1 MGLVLD
7 TLIFAVAWTHV
18 LLAPYT
24 KVEESFNLHATHDIL
39 FRGVHPSAL
48 LEFDHKVFPGA
59 VPRSFL
65 GSIILAWLSNHAA
78 RLANDLS
85 LITTKFDLQVVI
97 RLVLA
102 SINAQ
107 GLCFL
112 RRAVARRFGRSTS
125 VLFALIT
132 VSQFHL
138 PFWMGRTLPN
148 MFALPL
154 VNFALYQLLGNG
166 TRPAFRAVALLTFA
180 AVVIRA
186 ELAALLG
193 SFAIQLL
200 LDGRISLIRLIK
212 VGLISGLVSVASTVL
227 IDSYFWDQWPL
238 WPEFFS
244 IYFNVYEG
252 KSAEWGVSPFWTY
265 LTTFLPNLLMATA
278 LFIPIGF
285 IRDARVRALVQ
296 PALLFILLMSFI
308 GHKEWRFVV
317 YVVPLL
323 NIAAAQ
329 GVRVLLNRPKG
340 SIWGRLAF
348 LMVAGALMLNTVVT
362 ILLTRASM
370 ANYPGGTALALLN
383 ERYAD
388 SAYVHVHVSNLAAQS
403 GASLFLHTHAPP
415 YRERI
420 GVLPP
425 TAPAVYHLWVYNK
438 TEDLT
443 PADIAYRSAFTHVIA
458 ESRDAL
464 PIGRWEIIDTI
475 DGFEGWKVHRDIL
488 GLVKE
493 RGLQGLWG
501 VLEMKKAEKLWIFEK
516 RRE

>member
-7 TLIFAVAWTHV
+7 ALIFAVAWTHV

-48 LEFDHKVFPGA
+48 LEGFASFDARSHVVSGA
-59 VPRSFL
+59 R
-65 GSIILAWLSNHAA
+65 
-78 RLANDLS
+78 
-85 LITTKFDLQVVI
+85 
-97 RLVLA
+97 
-102 SINAQ
+102 
-107 GLCFL
+107 
-112 RRAVARRFGRSTS
+112 TS

-154 VNFALYQLLGNG
+154 GCPTIPSHLPSIGNG
-166 TRPAFRAVALLTFA
+166 TRPVFRAVALLTFA

-200 LDGRISLIRLIK
+200 LDGRISLTRLIK

-265 LTTFLPNLLMATA
+265 LTTFLPRLLMATA

-329 GVRVLLNRPKG
+329 GARVLLNRRKG
-340 SIWGRLAF
+340 SILGRLAF
-348 LMVAGALMLNTVVT
+348 LVVAGVLMLNTVVT
-362 ILLTRASM
+362 VLLTRASM
-370 ANYPGGTALALLN
+370 ANYP
-383 ERYAD
+383 
-388 SAYVHVHVSNLAAQS
+388 VHVHVSNLAAQS

-415 YRERI
+415 YRERF

-425 TAPAVYHLWVYNK
+425 TAPAVYHPW
-438 TEDLT
+438 
-443 PADIAYRSAFTHVIA
+443 

-475 DGFEGWKVHRDIL
+475 DGFEGWKVHRDVL
-488 GLVKE
+488 GRVKE

-501 VLEMKKAEKLWIFEK
+501 VLEMKKAKKLWIFEK
-516 RRE
+516 RGG

>member
-7 TLIFAVAWTHV
+7 ALIFAVAWTHV

-48 LEFDHKVFPGA
+48 QEFDHKVFPGA

-78 RLANDLS
+78 RLANDFS
-85 LITTKFDLQVVI
+85 LITTKFDLQIVI

-112 RRAVARRFGRSTS
+112 RRAVAHRFGRSTS

-154 VNFALYQLLGNG
+154 VNFALYQLSGNG

-200 LDGRISLIRLIK
+200 LDGRTSLTRLIK

-244 IYFNVYEG
+244 IYFNIYEG
-252 KSAEWGVSPFWTY
+252 KSVEWGVSPFWTY
-265 LTTFLPNLLMATA
+265 LMTFLPHLLMATA

-296 PALLFILLMSFI
+296 PALLFVLLMSFL

-329 GVRVLLNRPKG
+329 GAGALLNRRKG
-340 SIWGRLAF
+340 STWGKLAF
-348 LMVAGALMLNTVVT
+348 LMVVGALMLNGVVT
-362 ILLTRASM
+362 VLLTRASM

-388 SAYVHVHVSNLAAQS
+388 SAYEWRLALPPHS
-403 GASLFLHTHAPP
+403 RASLTANAWAFFRLHPP
-415 YRERI
+415 PFTTRGFTTRPE
-420 GVLPP
+420 G
-425 TAPAVYHLWVYNK
+425 
-438 TEDLT
+438 LT
-443 PADIAYRSAFTHVIA
+443 LSDIAYGSAFTHVIA

-464 PIGRWEIIDTI
+464 PAGRWEIIDTI
-475 DGFEGWKVHRDIL
+475 DGFEGWKVRRDVL
-488 GLVKE
+488 GLVRE
-493 RGLQGLWG
+493 RGLQGFWG

-516 RRE
+516 RGG